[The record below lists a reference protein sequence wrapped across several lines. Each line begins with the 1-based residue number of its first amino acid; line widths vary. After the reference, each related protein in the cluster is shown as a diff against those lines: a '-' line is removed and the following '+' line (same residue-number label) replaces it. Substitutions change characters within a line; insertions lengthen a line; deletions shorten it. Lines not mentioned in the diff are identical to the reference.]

1 MKEQYYMKTA
11 AVFDEDIRLSE
22 SIKNI
27 LESRGMSCVVANTLP
42 EAAYEIGRSCPDVVI
57 TQFEFRHGLNV
68 SLLTKHLR
76 KCANEVII
84 LTNENPKK
92 ILEKYPTL
100 AFAKILNSSIPLKN
114 LAAEIA

>member
-1 MKEQYYMKTA
+1 MKTA

-22 SIKNI
+22 KIKGI

-42 EAAYEIGRSCPDVVI
+42 EAAYEIGRSCPDIVI

-84 LTNENPKK
+84 LTDEDPKE
-92 ILEKYPTL
+92 ILQKYPTL
-100 AFAKILNSSIPLKN
+100 AFAKIFNTSIPLTN
-114 LAAEIA
+114 LISEIA